1 MGAESDDAEHAAG
14 SGPEGSRG
22 SGHPDHPELG
32 AHRRTYR
39 PVRRKPSAY
48 ALLVLVLA
56 PGAGLLY
63 LLVLLACAVVGR
75 GGALAP
81 GVAGVL
87 GLLVPF
93 VVRVCWYRRHTGVA
107 FRLHENGLVAVT
119 ARGREVVYPWRTTA
133 VFTDGWDRF
142 KLATPQ
148 GTVVTL
154 GPPGRRPAFGG
165 ERIKGLRTRT
175 VIRGAQVAEDEEWD
189 PAIRQGVLSA
199 QTEPAVR
206 TALSGGEVPF
216 GDLVLSRSGVTVRRG
231 RGRDDFSAW
240 QDVRSLELSPEGL
253 LMVSSR
259 GRDFPTHFMRYRYRV
274 ANLDLFLALSRQ
286 MHETAVR
293 CAPGPAAGTSEPAPP
308 TPARTPDAV
317 PDSPAPD
324 SSAPG
329 SSPPEPSTPGSSPPE
344 PSTPGS
350 SAPGSSPPEPSPPAP
365 GSTAPVP
372 VPVASRPGPVPAA
385 TVPAGPS
392 PAPARTAAAVPRDEV
407 LDLLSHYLVLG
418 MGAWAAWAL
427 GTRDEIDGV
436 GVALLAVAK
445 AVIGVI
451 AGMLTGLLV
460 TTAVAATW
468 KAGGEIVVEAAIR
481 WFRHRR
487 FVASAALTLGAFVG
501 PLALLFLLFRAFPS
515 RLVPL
520 AMLLFFGGWAVLL
533 AVARCLPSE
542 NAAVRHLPDAPAVL
556 LVALACEQLVSGDV
570 LTVEPAAGLFF
581 PIALWL
587 SWRGRRWMRTAPRR
601 TVQAAADV
609 VLSAELGLVLTLF
622 TVWLANVLSFTP
634 TQVIVVLEVVEKVQ
648 ELTEVHWLYWM
659 AAYTALAL
667 GSYALLRWP
676 TLVVRAQRRLRPA
689 RFGSSRLPVR
699 LATNAVQRSFS
710 GINIA
715 VMVAL
720 IFLVAVAP
728 VSEGAWK
735 RPVERRYALEVERR
749 EYAEGSAAA
758 YREILRQV
766 SLHPRSVEG
775 VREVIIAV
783 DRITPSAEGESVNRT
798 ALDIARQAGRFQAG
812 TLAIDAVPEEPV
824 PGPEPGPA
832 PEGDDLDAPLGRLA
846 ETQRQRAEREERTDR
861 FAESASLAVT
871 RALDTLDLGGN
882 EAVQLVKEYLG
893 GLVEDGP
900 VKTAFHRWGEGV
912 GRRPPEG
919 GRLVRIDVSRLTA
932 VAYERT
938 AAAVDRADAGLLT
951 FYGRF
956 GVGVPAEDASVARA
970 VDLANQHRYVQQ
982 GTGPCTGCAA
992 PPADGNGTG
1001 GTGTTGGGG
1010 RR

>member
-75 GGALAP
+75 GGTLAP

-93 VVRVCWYRRHTGVA
+93 VVRVCWYRRHTGVE

-240 QDVRSLELSPEGL
+240 EDVRSLELSPEGL
-253 LMVSSR
+253 LMISSR

-286 MHETAVR
+286 LHENAVR

-308 TPARTPDAV
+308 TPVRTPEAV
-317 PDSPAPD
+317 PDSAGADSAGPA
-324 SSAPG
+324 
-329 SSPPEPSTPGSSPPE
+329 SPP
-344 PSTPGS
+344 PGS
-350 SAPGSSPPEPSPPAP
+350 SAPGSSAPVSSPPEPSTPEPSPPAP

-436 GVALLAVAK
+436 GVALLAVVK

-501 PLALLFLLFRAFPS
+501 PLALLFLLFRTFPS

-556 LVALACEQLVSGDV
+556 LVALACEHLVSGDV
-570 LTVEPAAGLFF
+570 LTVAPAAGLFF

-587 SWRGRRWMRTAPRR
+587 CWRGRRWMRTSPRR

-634 TQVIVVLEVVEKVQ
+634 PQVTVVLEVVEKVQ
-648 ELTEVHWLYWM
+648 GLTEVHWLYWM

-676 TLVVRAQRRLRPA
+676 ALVVRAQRRLRPA
-689 RFGSSRLPVR
+689 WFGSSRLPVR

-775 VREVIIAV
+775 IREVIIAV
-783 DRITPSAEGESVNRT
+783 DRIAPSAEGESVNRT

-871 RALDTLDLGGN
+871 RALDTLDLGDN

>member
-1 MGAESDDAEHAAG
+1 MGAEHDDAEHAAG
-14 SGPEGSRG
+14 SGPEGSRE

-75 GGALAP
+75 GGGPAP
-81 GVAGVL
+81 GVAGAL

-93 VVRVCWYRRHTGVA
+93 VVRVCWYRRHTGVE

-253 LMVSSR
+253 LMISSR

-286 MHETAVR
+286 LHETAVR

-308 TPARTPDAV
+308 TPVRTPDAV
-317 PDSPAPD
+317 PDSAGPDSTGPDSPSPGLPAPD

-329 SSPPEPSTPGSSPPE
+329 SSPPEPSTP
-344 PSTPGS
+344 
-350 SAPGSSPPEPSPPAP
+350 APD
-365 GSTAPVP
+365 STAPVP
-372 VPVASRPGPVPAA
+372 VPAASQSGPTPSR
-385 TVPAGPS
+385 PS

-407 LDLLSHYLVLG
+407 LDLLSDYLVLG

-436 GVALLAVAK
+436 GVALLAVVK

-451 AGMLTGLLV
+451 AGMLAGLLV
-460 TTAVAATW
+460 TTAIAATW
-468 KAGGEIVVEAAIR
+468 KAGGEIVLEAAIR

-556 LVALACEQLVSGDV
+556 LVALACEQLASGDV
-570 LTVEPAAGLFF
+570 LTVAPAAGLFF

-609 VLSAELGLVLTLF
+609 VLSAELGLVLILF
-622 TVWLANVLSFTP
+622 MVWLANVLSFRP
-634 TQVIVVLEVVEKVQ
+634 PQVTVVLEVVEKVQ
-648 ELTEVHWLYWM
+648 GLTEVHWLYWM

-749 EYAEGSAAA
+749 EYAQGSAAA

-775 VREVIIAV
+775 IREVIIAV
-783 DRITPSAEGESVNRT
+783 DRIAPSAEGESVNRT

-812 TLAIDAVPEEPV
+812 TLGIDAVPDEPV
-824 PGPEPGPA
+824 PDPDPGPA
-832 PEGDDLDAPLGRLA
+832 PEGDDLDASLGRLD

-861 FAESASLAVT
+861 FAESASLAIT
-871 RALDTLDLGGN
+871 RALDTLDLGDN
-882 EAVQLVKEYLG
+882 EAVQLVKEYLS

-956 GVGVPAEDASVARA
+956 G
-970 VDLANQHRYVQQ
+970 
-982 GTGPCTGCAA
+982 
-992 PPADGNGTG
+992 
-1001 GTGTTGGGG
+1001 
-1010 RR
+1010 

>member
-1 MGAESDDAEHAAG
+1 MGAESDDAEHVAG
-14 SGPEGSRG
+14 SGPERSGEP
-22 SGHPDHPELG
+22 GHPDHPELG

-39 PVRRKPSAY
+39 PVHRKPSAY
-48 ALLVLVLA
+48 ALLVLVLT
-56 PGAGLLY
+56 PGAGLLC

-75 GGALAP
+75 GGDLAP
-81 GVAGVL
+81 GVAGAL

-93 VVRVCWYRRHTGVA
+93 VVRVCWYRRHTGVE
-107 FRLHENGLVAVT
+107 FRLYENGLVAVT

-154 GPPGRRPAFGG
+154 GPAGRPPAFGG

-175 VIRGAQVAEDEEWD
+175 VIRGAQVTEDEEWD
-189 PAIRQGVLSA
+189 PAIRWGVLSA
-199 QTEPAVR
+199 QKGPAVE

-216 GDLVLSRSGVTVRRG
+216 GDLALSRSGVTVRRG
-231 RGRDDFSAW
+231 HGRDDFSAW
-240 QDVRSLELSPEGL
+240 EDVRSLEISPEGM
-253 LMVSSR
+253 LMISSR
-259 GRDFPTHFMRYRYRV
+259 GNDFPTHFMRYQYHV

-286 MHETAVR
+286 LHENAVR
-293 CAPGPAAGTSEPAPP
+293 CAPVPAAGTSDPAPP
-308 TPARTPDAV
+308 TPVRTPETA
-317 PDSPAPD
+317 PDSPP
-324 SSAPG
+324 SHSPPPG
-329 SSPPEPSTPGSSPPE
+329 SPGPEPSTP
-344 PSTPGS
+344 
-350 SAPGSSPPEPSPPAP
+350 APD
-365 GSTAPVP
+365 STAPVP
-372 VPVASRPGPVPAA
+372 VPVPPAYRPGPAPAA
-385 TVPAGPS
+385 TATARPS
-392 PAPARTAAAVPRDEV
+392 PAPARTAAAVPPDEV

-436 GVALLAVAK
+436 GVALLAAVK
-445 AVIGVI
+445 AVIG
-451 AGMLTGLLV
+451 GMLAGLLV
-460 TTAVAATW
+460 TTAITATW
-468 KAGGEIVVEAAIR
+468 KVGGEILVEAVIR

-487 FVASAALTLGAFVG
+487 FVASAALALGAFVG

-542 NAAVRHLPDAPAVL
+542 NPAVRHLPDAPAVL

-570 LTVEPAAGLFF
+570 LTVAPAAGLFF

-587 SWRGRRWMRTAPRR
+587 AWRGRRWMRASPRR
-601 TVQAAADV
+601 TVQATADV
-609 VLSAELGLVLTLF
+609 ALSAELGLVFTLF
-622 TVWLANVLSFTP
+622 MAWLANVLSFTP
-634 TQVIVVLEVVEKVQ
+634 SQVAVVLEVVEKAQ
-648 ELTEVHWLYWM
+648 GLTEVHWLYWM
-659 AAYTALAL
+659 AVYTALAL
-667 GSYALLRWP
+667 GGYALLRWP
-676 TLVVRAQRRLRPA
+676 TLVARVLRRLRPA
-689 RFGSSRLPVR
+689 WFGSSRLPVR

-735 RPVERRYALEVERR
+735 RPVEKRYALEVERR
-749 EYAEGSAAA
+749 KYADGAAAA
-758 YREILRQV
+758 YREIRRQV

-775 VREVIIAV
+775 IREVIIAV
-783 DRITPSAEGESVNRT
+783 DRIAPSADGETVNRT

-812 TLAIDAVPEEPV
+812 TLGIDAFPDEPV
-824 PGPEPGPA
+824 PGPDPDSA
-832 PEGDDLDAPLGRLA
+832 PEDGDLDARLGRLE

-871 RALDTLDLGGN
+871 RALDTLDLGDN
-882 EAVQLVKEYLG
+882 QAVQLVKEYLG

-900 VKTAFHRWGEGV
+900 VKTAFHRWGKGV

-919 GRLVRIDVSRLTA
+919 GRLVRIDVGRLTA

-956 GVGVPAEDASVARA
+956 GVGVPVEDASVARA
-970 VDLANQHRYVQQ
+970 VDLANQQRYVQQ

>member
-1 MGAESDDAEHAAG
+1 MGAESEEAEHAAG
-14 SGPEGSRG
+14 SGPEGSRE
-22 SGHPDHPELG
+22 SGHPGHPELG

-87 GLLVPF
+87 GLLVPLA
-93 VVRVCWYRRHTGVA
+93 VRVCWYRRHTGVA

-189 PAIRQGVLSA
+189 PAIRQGILSA
-199 QTEPAVR
+199 QTEPAAR

-231 RGRDDFSAW
+231 SGRDDFSAW

-253 LMVSSR
+253 LMISSR

-286 MHETAVR
+286 LHENAVR

-308 TPARTPDAV
+308 TPVRTPDAV
-317 PDSPAPD
+317 PDSAGADSAGPAWPPPG
-324 SSAPG
+324 SSAPEPSAPG
-329 SSPPEPSTPGSSPPE
+329 SSPPEPS
-344 PSTPGS
+344 
-350 SAPGSSPPEPSPPAP
+350 APEPSPPAP
-365 GSTAPVP
+365 GSTAPAP

-436 GVALLAVAK
+436 GVALLAVVK

-451 AGMLTGLLV
+451 AGMLAGLLV
-460 TTAVAATW
+460 TTAIAATG

-487 FVASAALTLGAFVG
+487 FVASAALILGAFVG

-570 LTVEPAAGLFF
+570 LTVAPAAGLFF

-587 SWRGRRWMRTAPRR
+587 CWRGRRWMRTSPRR

-622 TVWLANVLSFTP
+622 MVWLANVLSFTP
-634 TQVIVVLEVVEKVQ
+634 TQVTVVLEVVEKVQ
-648 ELTEVHWLYWM
+648 GLTEVHWLYWM

-676 TLVVRAQRRLRPA
+676 ALVVRARRRLSPA
-689 RFGSSRLPVR
+689 WFGSSRLPVR

-720 IFLVAVAP
+720 IFLAVVAP
-728 VSEGAWK
+728 ISEGAWK
-735 RPVERRYALEVERR
+735 HPVKRRYALEVERR

-775 VREVIIAV
+775 IREVIIAV
-783 DRITPSAEGESVNRT
+783 DRIAPSAEGESVNRT

-812 TLAIDAVPEEPV
+812 TLAIDAVSDEPV

-832 PEGDDLDAPLGRLA
+832 PEGDDLDASLGRLA

-871 RALDTLDLGGN
+871 RALDTLDLGDN

-982 GTGPCTGCAA
+982 GTGP
-992 PPADGNGTG
+992 
-1001 GTGTTGGGG
+1001 
-1010 RR
+1010 

>member
-14 SGPEGSRG
+14 SGPEGSRE

-75 GGALAP
+75 GGGPAP
-81 GVAGVL
+81 GVAGAL

-93 VVRVCWYRRHTGVA
+93 VVRVCWYRRHTGVE

-119 ARGREVVYPWRTTA
+119 ARGRELVYPWRTTA

-253 LMVSSR
+253 LMISSR

-286 MHETAVR
+286 LHENAVR

-308 TPARTPDAV
+308 TPVRTPDAV
-317 PDSPAPD
+317 PDSAGPD
-324 SSAPG
+324 SAGPD
-329 SSPPEPSTPGSSPPE
+329 SPP
-344 PSTPGS
+344 PGS
-350 SAPGSSPPEPSPPAP
+350 SAPDPSTPAP

-372 VPVASRPGPVPAA
+372 VPAASQSGPTPAA
-385 TVPAGPS
+385 TAPSRPS

-436 GVALLAVAK
+436 GVALLAVVK

-451 AGMLTGLLV
+451 AGMLAGLLV
-460 TTAVAATW
+460 TTAIAATW
-468 KAGGEIVVEAAIR
+468 KAGGEIVLEAAIR

-542 NAAVRHLPDAPAVL
+542 NTAVRHLPDAPAVL

-570 LTVEPAAGLFF
+570 LTVAPAAGLFF

-609 VLSAELGLVLTLF
+609 VLSVELGLVLTLF
-622 TVWLANVLSFTP
+622 MVWLANVLSFTP
-634 TQVIVVLEVVEKVQ
+634 PQVTVVLEVVEKVQ
-648 ELTEVHWLYWM
+648 GLTEVHWLYWM

-735 RPVERRYALEVERR
+735 HPVEKRYALEVERR

-775 VREVIIAV
+775 IREVIIAV
-783 DRITPSAEGESVNRT
+783 DGIAPSAEGESVNRT

-812 TLAIDAVPEEPV
+812 TLGIDGVPDEPV
-824 PGPEPGPA
+824 PDPDPGPA
-832 PEGDDLDAPLGRLA
+832 PEGDDLDASLGRLD

-871 RALDTLDLGGN
+871 RALDTLDLGDN

-900 VKTAFHRWGEGV
+900 VKTAFHRWGEGI

-992 PPADGNGTG
+992 PPADGIGTG
-1001 GTGTTGGGG
+1001 GTGTTGGDG

>member
-1 MGAESDDAEHAAG
+1 M
-14 SGPEGSRG
+14 
-22 SGHPDHPELG
+22 
-32 AHRRTYR
+32 
-39 PVRRKPSAY
+39 
-48 ALLVLVLA
+48 
-56 PGAGLLY
+56 
-63 LLVLLACAVVGR
+63 
-75 GGALAP
+75 
-81 GVAGVL
+81 
-87 GLLVPF
+87 
-93 VVRVCWYRRHTGVA
+93 
-107 FRLHENGLVAVT
+107 
-119 ARGREVVYPWRTTA
+119 
-133 VFTDGWDRF
+133 
-142 KLATPQ
+142 
-148 GTVVTL
+148 
-154 GPPGRRPAFGG
+154 
-165 ERIKGLRTRT
+165 
-175 VIRGAQVAEDEEWD
+175 
-189 PAIRQGVLSA
+189 
-199 QTEPAVR
+199 
-206 TALSGGEVPF
+206 
-216 GDLVLSRSGVTVRRG
+216 
-231 RGRDDFSAW
+231 
-240 QDVRSLELSPEGL
+240 
-253 LMVSSR
+253 
-259 GRDFPTHFMRYRYRV
+259 
-274 ANLDLFLALSRQ
+274 
-286 MHETAVR
+286 
-293 CAPGPAAGTSEPAPP
+293 
-308 TPARTPDAV
+308 
-317 PDSPAPD
+317 
-324 SSAPG
+324 
-329 SSPPEPSTPGSSPPE
+329 
-344 PSTPGS
+344 
-350 SAPGSSPPEPSPPAP
+350 
-365 GSTAPVP
+365 
-372 VPVASRPGPVPAA
+372 
-385 TVPAGPS
+385 
-392 PAPARTAAAVPRDEV
+392 

-436 GVALLAVAK
+436 GVALLAVVK

-451 AGMLTGLLV
+451 AGMLAGLLV
-460 TTAVAATW
+460 TTAIAATW
-468 KAGGEIVVEAAIR
+468 KAGGEIVLEAAIR

-487 FVASAALTLGAFVG
+487 FVASASLTLGAFVG

-570 LTVEPAAGLFF
+570 LTVAPAAGLFF

-622 TVWLANVLSFTP
+622 MVWLANVLSFTP
-634 TQVIVVLEVVEKVQ
+634 PQVTVVLEVVEKAQ
-648 ELTEVHWLYWM
+648 GLTEVHWLYWM

-676 TLVVRAQRRLRPA
+676 TLVVRGRRRLCPA

-699 LATNAVQRSFS
+699 LATKAVQRSFS

-735 RPVERRYALEVERR
+735 RPVEKRYALEVERR

-775 VREVIIAV
+775 IREVIIAV
-783 DRITPSAEGESVNRT
+783 DRIAPSAEGESVNRT
-798 ALDIARQAGRFQAG
+798 ASDIARQAGRLQAG
-812 TLAIDAVPEEPV
+812 TLGIDAVPDEPV
-824 PGPEPGPA
+824 PDPDPDPA
-832 PEGDDLDAPLGRLA
+832 PEGDDLDASLGRLD

-861 FAESASLAVT
+861 FAESASLAIT
-871 RALDTLDLGGN
+871 RALDTLDLGDN

>member
-56 PGAGLLY
+56 PGAGLLH

-93 VVRVCWYRRHTGVA
+93 VVRVCWYRRHTGVE

-175 VIRGAQVAEDEEWD
+175 VIRGAQVAEDEEWG

-253 LMVSSR
+253 LMISSR

-293 CAPGPAAGTSEPAPP
+293 CAPGPAAGASEPAPP
-308 TPARTPDAV
+308 TPVRTPEAV
-317 PDSPAPD
+317 PDSAGADSAGPASPPPGSPAPD
-324 SSAPG
+324 
-329 SSPPEPSTPGSSPPE
+329 
-344 PSTPGS
+344 S

-436 GVALLAVAK
+436 GVALLAVVK

-481 WFRHRR
+481 LFRHRR

-556 LVALACEQLVSGDV
+556 LVALACEHLVSGDV
-570 LTVEPAAGLFF
+570 LTVAPAAGLFF

-587 SWRGRRWMRTAPRR
+587 CWRGRRWMRTSPRR

-622 TVWLANVLSFTP
+622 TVWLANALSFTP
-634 TQVIVVLEVVEKVQ
+634 PQVTVVLEVVEKVQ
-648 ELTEVHWLYWM
+648 GLTEVHWLYWM

-676 TLVVRAQRRLRPA
+676 ALVVRAQRRLRPA
-689 RFGSSRLPVR
+689 WFGSSRLPVR

-775 VREVIIAV
+775 IREVIIAV
-783 DRITPSAEGESVNRT
+783 DRIAPSAEGESVNRT

-871 RALDTLDLGGN
+871 RALDTLDLGDN

>member
-14 SGPEGSRG
+14 SGPQGSRG
-22 SGHPDHPELG
+22 SGHPDRPELG

-81 GVAGVL
+81 GVAGAL

-93 VVRVCWYRRHTGVA
+93 VVRVCWYRRHTGVE

-189 PAIRQGVLSA
+189 PAIRQGVLGA

-216 GDLVLSRSGVTVRRG
+216 GDLALSRSGVTVRRG

-253 LMVSSR
+253 LMISSR

-286 MHETAVR
+286 LHETAVR

-308 TPARTPDAV
+308 TPA
-317 PDSPAPD
+317 
-324 SSAPG
+324 
-329 SSPPEPSTPGSSPPE
+329 
-344 PSTPGS
+344 
-350 SAPGSSPPEPSPPAP
+350 P
-365 GSTAPVP
+365 GSTAAVP
-372 VPVASRPGPVPAA
+372 VPAASRPGPAPAA

-407 LDLLSHYLVLG
+407 LDLLSDYLVLG

-436 GVALLAVAK
+436 GVALLAVVK

-451 AGMLTGLLV
+451 AGMLAGLLV
-460 TTAVAATW
+460 TTAIAATW
-468 KAGGEIVVEAAIR
+468 KAGGEIVLEAAIR

-570 LTVEPAAGLFF
+570 LTVAPAAGLFF

-587 SWRGRRWMRTAPRR
+587 SWRGRRWMRISPRR

-609 VLSAELGLVLTLF
+609 VLSAELGLVLILF
-622 TVWLANVLSFTP
+622 MVWLANVLSFTP
-634 TQVIVVLEVVEKVQ
+634 PQVTVVLEVVEKVQ
-648 ELTEVHWLYWM
+648 GLTEVHWLYWM

-775 VREVIIAV
+775 IREVIIAV
-783 DRITPSAEGESVNRT
+783 DRIAPSAEGESVNRT

-812 TLAIDAVPEEPV
+812 TLGIDGVPDEPV
-824 PGPEPGPA
+824 PDPDPGPA
-832 PEGDDLDAPLGRLA
+832 PEGDDLDASLDRLD

-871 RALDTLDLGGN
+871 RALDTLDLGDN

>member
-1 MGAESDDAEHAAG
+1 MGAESDDAQHAAG

-56 PGAGLLY
+56 PGAGLLH

-93 VVRVCWYRRHTGVA
+93 VVRVCWYRRHTGVE

-175 VIRGAQVAEDEEWD
+175 VIRGAQVAEDEEWG

-199 QTEPAVR
+199 QTEPAAQ

-216 GDLVLSRSGVTVRRG
+216 RDLVLSRSGVTVRRG

-240 QDVRSLELSPEGL
+240 EDVRSLELSPEGL
-253 LMVSSR
+253 LMISSR

-286 MHETAVR
+286 LHENAVR

-308 TPARTPDAV
+308 TPVRTPDAV
-317 PDSPAPD
+317 PDSAGADSAGPASPPPG
-324 SSAPG
+324 SPAPG
-329 SSPPEPSTPGSSPPE
+329 SSPPEPSP
-344 PSTPGS
+344 
-350 SAPGSSPPEPSPPAP
+350 PGSSPPEPSPPAP

-468 KAGGEIVVEAAIR
+468 KAGGEIVLEAAIR

-570 LTVEPAAGLFF
+570 LTVAPAAGLFF

-587 SWRGRRWMRTAPRR
+587 CWRGRRWMRTSPRR

-634 TQVIVVLEVVEKVQ
+634 PQVTVVLEVVEKVQ
-648 ELTEVHWLYWM
+648 GLTEVHWLYWM

-676 TLVVRAQRRLRPA
+676 ALVVCAQRRLRPA
-689 RFGSSRLPVR
+689 WFGSSRLPVR

-766 SLHPRSVEG
+766 SLRPRSVEG
-775 VREVIIAV
+775 IREVIIAV
-783 DRITPSAEGESVNRT
+783 DRIAPSAEGESVNRT

-871 RALDTLDLGGN
+871 RALDTLDLGDN

-919 GRLVRIDVSRLTA
+919 GRLVRIDVNRLTA

>member
-56 PGAGLLY
+56 LGAGLLY

-93 VVRVCWYRRHTGVA
+93 VVRVCWYRRHTGVE

-175 VIRGAQVAEDEEWD
+175 VIRGAQVAEDEEWG

-253 LMVSSR
+253 LMISSR

-308 TPARTPDAV
+308 TPVRTPEAV
-317 PDSPAPD
+317 PDSAGADSAGPASPPPGSPAPD
-324 SSAPG
+324 
-329 SSPPEPSTPGSSPPE
+329 
-344 PSTPGS
+344 S

-436 GVALLAVAK
+436 GVALLAVVK

-556 LVALACEQLVSGDV
+556 LVALACEHLVSGDV
-570 LTVEPAAGLFF
+570 LTVAPAAGLFF

-587 SWRGRRWMRTAPRR
+587 CWRGRRWMRTSSRR

-634 TQVIVVLEVVEKVQ
+634 TQVTVVLEVVEKVQ
-648 ELTEVHWLYWM
+648 GLTEVHWLYWM

-676 TLVVRAQRRLRPA
+676 ALVVRAQRRLRPA
-689 RFGSSRLPVR
+689 WFGSSRLPVR

-775 VREVIIAV
+775 IREVIIAV
-783 DRITPSAEGESVNRT
+783 YRIAPSAEGESVNRT

-871 RALDTLDLGGN
+871 RALDTLDLGDN

>member
-14 SGPEGSRG
+14 SGPEGSRE

-81 GVAGVL
+81 GVAGAL

-93 VVRVCWYRRHTGVA
+93 VVRVCWYRRHTGVE

-119 ARGREVVYPWRTTA
+119 ARGREVVYPWRKTA

-148 GTVVTL
+148 GTVITL

-253 LMVSSR
+253 LMISSR

-286 MHETAVR
+286 LHETAVR

-308 TPARTPDAV
+308 TPVRTPDAV
-317 PDSPAPD
+317 PDSAGPDSAGPDSAGPAWPPPSSSAPD

-329 SSPPEPSTPGSSPPE
+329 SSPPEPSTP
-344 PSTPGS
+344 
-350 SAPGSSPPEPSPPAP
+350 APD
-365 GSTAPVP
+365 STAAVP
-372 VPVASRPGPVPAA
+372 VPAASRPGPAPAA

-407 LDLLSHYLVLG
+407 LDLLSDYLVLG

-436 GVALLAVAK
+436 GVALLAVVK

-451 AGMLTGLLV
+451 AGMLAGLLV
-460 TTAVAATW
+460 TTAIAATW
-468 KAGGEIVVEAAIR
+468 KAGGEIVLEAAIR

-501 PLALLFLLFRAFPS
+501 LLALLFLLFRAFPS

-570 LTVEPAAGLFF
+570 LTVAPAAGLFF

-587 SWRGRRWMRTAPRR
+587 SWRGRRWMRISPRR

-609 VLSAELGLVLTLF
+609 VLSAELGLVLILF
-622 TVWLANVLSFTP
+622 MVWLANVLSFTP
-634 TQVIVVLEVVEKVQ
+634 LQVTVVLEVVEKVQ
-648 ELTEVHWLYWM
+648 GLTEVHWLYWM

-758 YREILRQV
+758 YREILRQI

-775 VREVIIAV
+775 IREVIIAV
-783 DRITPSAEGESVNRT
+783 DRIAPSAEGESVNRT

-812 TLAIDAVPEEPV
+812 TLGIDGVPDEPV
-824 PGPEPGPA
+824 PDPDPGPA
-832 PEGDDLDAPLGRLA
+832 PEGDDLDASLGRLD

-871 RALDTLDLGGN
+871 RALDTLDLGDN

>member
-14 SGPEGSRG
+14 SGPEGSRE

-81 GVAGVL
+81 GVAGAL

-93 VVRVCWYRRHTGVA
+93 VVRVCWYRRHTGVE

-206 TALSGGEVPF
+206 TTLSGGEVPF

-253 LMVSSR
+253 LMISSR

-286 MHETAVR
+286 LHENAVR

-308 TPARTPDAV
+308 TPVRTPDAV
-317 PDSPAPD
+317 PDSAGPD
-324 SSAPG
+324 SAGPAW
-329 SSPPEPSTPGSSPPE
+329 PP
-344 PSTPGS
+344 PGS
-350 SAPGSSPPEPSPPAP
+350 SAPGSSAPDPSTPAP

-372 VPVASRPGPVPAA
+372 VPAASRPGPTPAA
-385 TVPAGPS
+385 TVPACPS

-407 LDLLSHYLVLG
+407 LDLLSDYLVLG

-436 GVALLAVAK
+436 DVALLAVVK

-451 AGMLTGLLV
+451 AGMLAGLLV
-460 TTAVAATW
+460 TTAIAATW
-468 KAGGEIVVEAAIR
+468 KAGGEIVLEAAIR

-501 PLALLFLLFRAFPS
+501 PLALLFLLLRAFPS
-515 RLVPL
+515 RLAPL

-556 LVALACEQLVSGDV
+556 LVALACEQLVCGDV
-570 LTVEPAAGLFF
+570 LTVAPAAGLFF

-587 SWRGRRWMRTAPRR
+587 SWRGRRWMRISPRR

-609 VLSAELGLVLTLF
+609 VLSAELGLVLILF
-622 TVWLANVLSFTP
+622 MVWLANVLSFTP
-634 TQVIVVLEVVEKVQ
+634 PQVTVVLEVVEKVQ
-648 ELTEVHWLYWM
+648 RLTEVHWLYWM

-735 RPVERRYALEVERR
+735 HPVEKRYALEVERR

-758 YREILRQV
+758 YTGDPAAGLPSPPERGRDPG
-766 SLHPRSVEG
+766 SDHRGGPDRSV
-775 VREVIIAV
+775 
-783 DRITPSAEGESVNRT
+783 
-798 ALDIARQAGRFQAG
+798 
-812 TLAIDAVPEEPV
+812 
-824 PGPEPGPA
+824 
-832 PEGDDLDAPLGRLA
+832 
-846 ETQRQRAEREERTDR
+846 
-861 FAESASLAVT
+861 
-871 RALDTLDLGGN
+871 
-882 EAVQLVKEYLG
+882 
-893 GLVEDGP
+893 
-900 VKTAFHRWGEGV
+900 
-912 GRRPPEG
+912 
-919 GRLVRIDVSRLTA
+919 
-932 VAYERT
+932 
-938 AAAVDRADAGLLT
+938 
-951 FYGRF
+951 
-956 GVGVPAEDASVARA
+956 
-970 VDLANQHRYVQQ
+970 
-982 GTGPCTGCAA
+982 
-992 PPADGNGTG
+992 
-1001 GTGTTGGGG
+1001 GGG
-1010 RR
+1010 RVGEPDGVGHRTAGRTVPGRNAGHRRRPRRARTGPGSRPGSGRRRSRRLARPTR

>member
-14 SGPEGSRG
+14 SGPEGSRE

-75 GGALAP
+75 GGGPAP
-81 GVAGVL
+81 GVAGAL

-93 VVRVCWYRRHTGVA
+93 VVRVCWYRRHTGVE

-119 ARGREVVYPWRTTA
+119 ARGRELVYPWRTTA

-253 LMVSSR
+253 LMISSR

-286 MHETAVR
+286 LHENAVR

-308 TPARTPDAV
+308 TPVRTPDAV
-317 PDSPAPD
+317 PDSAGPD
-324 SSAPG
+324 SAGPD
-329 SSPPEPSTPGSSPPE
+329 SPP
-344 PSTPGS
+344 PGS
-350 SAPGSSPPEPSPPAP
+350 SAPDPSTPAP

-372 VPVASRPGPVPAA
+372 VPAASQSGPTPAA
-385 TVPAGPS
+385 TAPSRPS

-436 GVALLAVAK
+436 GVALLAVVK

-451 AGMLTGLLV
+451 AGMLAGLLV
-460 TTAVAATW
+460 TTAIAATW
-468 KAGGEIVVEAAIR
+468 KAGGEIVLEAAIR

-570 LTVEPAAGLFF
+570 LTVAPAAGLFF

-609 VLSAELGLVLTLF
+609 VLSVELGLVLTLF
-622 TVWLANVLSFTP
+622 MVWLANVLSFTP
-634 TQVIVVLEVVEKVQ
+634 PQVTVVLEVVEKVQ
-648 ELTEVHWLYWM
+648 GLTEVHWLYWM

-735 RPVERRYALEVERR
+735 HPVEKRYALEVERR

-775 VREVIIAV
+775 IREVIIAV
-783 DRITPSAEGESVNRT
+783 DGIAPSAEGESVNRT

-812 TLAIDAVPEEPV
+812 TLGIDGVPDEPV
-824 PGPEPGPA
+824 PDPDPGPA
-832 PEGDDLDAPLGRLA
+832 PEGDDLDASLGRLD

-871 RALDTLDLGGN
+871 RALDTLDLGDN

-900 VKTAFHRWGEGV
+900 VKTAFHRWGEGI

-992 PPADGNGTG
+992 PPADGIGTG
-1001 GTGTTGGGG
+1001 GTGTTGGDG

>member
-1 MGAESDDAEHAAG
+1 MEAESDDAEHAAG
-14 SGPEGSRG
+14 SGPEGSRE
-22 SGHPDHPELG
+22 SGHPDRPELG

-81 GVAGVL
+81 GVAGAL

-93 VVRVCWYRRHTGVA
+93 VVRVCWYRRHTGVE

-119 ARGREVVYPWRTTA
+119 ARGRKVVYPWRTTA

-199 QTEPAVR
+199 QTEPAVS

-216 GDLVLSRSGVTVRRG
+216 GELVLSRSGVTVRRA

-240 QDVRSLELSPEGL
+240 EDVRSLELSPEGL
-253 LMVSSR
+253 LMISSR

-286 MHETAVR
+286 LHENAVR

-308 TPARTPDAV
+308 TPVRTPDAV
-317 PDSPAPD
+317 PDSAGPD
-324 SSAPG
+324 SAGPD
-329 SSPPEPSTPGSSPPE
+329 SPP
-344 PSTPGS
+344 PGS
-350 SAPGSSPPEPSPPAP
+350 SAPEPSAPAP
-365 GSTAPVP
+365 DSTAPVP
-372 VPVASRPGPVPAA
+372 VPAASRTGPAPAA
-385 TVPAGPS
+385 TVPARPS
-392 PAPARTAAAVPRDEV
+392 PAPAHTAAVPRDEV

-436 GVALLAVAK
+436 GVALLAVVK

-451 AGMLTGLLV
+451 AGMLAGLLV
-460 TTAVAATW
+460 TTAIAATW
-468 KAGGEIVVEAAIR
+468 KAGGEIVLEAAIR

-570 LTVEPAAGLFF
+570 LTVAPAAGLFF

-601 TVQAAADV
+601 IVQAAADV

-622 TVWLANVLSFTP
+622 MVWLANVLSFTP
-634 TQVIVVLEVVEKVQ
+634 PQVTVVLEVVEKVQ
-648 ELTEVHWLYWM
+648 GLTEVHWLYWM

-676 TLVVRAQRRLRPA
+676 TLVVRGRRRLRPA

-720 IFLVAVAP
+720 IFLVAIAP

-775 VREVIIAV
+775 IREVIIAV
-783 DRITPSAEGESVNRT
+783 DRIAPSAEGESVNRT

-812 TLAIDAVPEEPV
+812 TLGIDAVPDEPV
-824 PGPEPGPA
+824 PDPGPDPA
-832 PEGDDLDAPLGRLA
+832 PEGDDLDASLGRLD

-861 FAESASLAVT
+861 FAESASLAIT
-871 RALDTLDLGGN
+871 RALDTLDLGDN

-900 VKTAFHRWGEGV
+900 VRTAFHRWGEGV

-1010 RR
+1010 GRR